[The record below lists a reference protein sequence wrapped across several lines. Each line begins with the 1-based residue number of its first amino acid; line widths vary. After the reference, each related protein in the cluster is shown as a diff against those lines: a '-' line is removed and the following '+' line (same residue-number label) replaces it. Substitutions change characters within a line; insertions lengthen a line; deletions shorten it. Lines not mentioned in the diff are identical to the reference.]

1 MAENTT
7 MPTTQMYI
15 RIALLLAVL
24 TAIEVALFYIV
35 EFTAMTQGLANPLLI
50 GLAIAKFLIVV
61 GYFMHLKY
69 EKPLLSRTFAIGAVL
84 AGGLYAVVLADILLG

>member
-1 MAENTT
+1 MAENAT
-7 MPTTQMYI
+7 MPTTKMYV

-24 TAIEVALFYIV
+24 TGIEVALFYIV
-35 EFTAMTQGLANPLLI
+35 ELTAMTQGLANPLLI
-50 GLAIAKFLIVV
+50 GLAVAKFLIVV

-84 AGGLYAVVLADILLG
+84 AGGLYTVVIADILLG